1 MFNLINN
8 LDGYTLL
15 FIQQHMRTS
24 ILTPIFKLL
33 TDLGN
38 SGLIWLII
46 TIALLCFKKTRSLGL
61 AALLSLAVCF
71 IINNEI
77 LKNVIARPRP
87 FTQLSGLNVLI
98 PKPSDFSFPSG
109 HTASSFATAGA
120 FFYYG
125 NKKWGIFALILASLI
140 GFSRLYLGVHY
151 PSDVLFGALLGMLI
165 SFTVSK
171 AIIYYQSH
179 HKVKALV
186 NE

>member
-1 MFNLINN
+1 M
-8 LDGYTLL
+8 
-15 FIQQHMRTS
+15 
-24 ILTPIFKLL
+24 
-33 TDLGN
+33 
-38 SGLIWLII
+38 
-46 TIALLCFKKTRSLGL
+46 
-61 AALLSLAVCF
+61 LSLAVCF

-109 HTASSFATAGA
+109 HTASSFAAAGA
-120 FFYYG
+120 FFYYN
-125 NKKWGIFALILASLI
+125 NKKWGIFALILASFI